1 MSKEDKE
8 TLTSGE
14 SKGVNRLM
22 AAVNLSFSFRTHQ
35 SCVGIIMFG
44 QAFGDH
50 TMVPQVNDQWIPK
63 AYEHL
68 DNESKE

>member
-1 MSKEDKE
+1 
-8 TLTSGE
+8 
-14 SKGVNRLM
+14 
-22 AAVNLSFSFRTHQ
+22 
-35 SCVGIIMFG
+35 MFG